1 MENLEQLRS
10 TTATSTTTT
19 LPITTITTQRTVSE
33 DQPLY
38 RLNSSNGRAC
48 ILLQVD
54 SVVDITFRTK
64 LGEEE
69 VNIKII
75 LIH

>member
-1 MENLEQLRS
+1 MENLELLRS
-10 TTATSTTTT
+10 TTTTSATTTFPKST
-19 LPITTITTQRTVSE
+19 TTQRTVSA

-54 SVVDITFRTK
+54 AVVDITYRTK
-64 LGEEE
+64 LGEEQ
-69 VNIKII
+69 VII
-75 LIH
+75 EII